1 MMVGRRAF
9 IAIAGFLLATCAQAQ
24 TWPSHPIRLIVPT
37 GPGTS
42 TDVMARLFADEAS
55 RGLGQPLVVEN
66 LPGASGVIGARAAAR
81 ATPDGYTFF
90 FAHGS
95 ALTSNMYMLKNI
107 GYDPTKDFDAVGVV
121 TNTGPFSL
129 TVPASLPVRTLAEFS
144 AYAKANPGKVSYGVD
159 ATSGLGI
166 VAGRLFNKRSGLVM
180 TEVAYGATP
189 QMLQDAA
196 AGRIQLVV
204 SAMSPVEPIVQQGS
218 LRWIALTSAGRF
230 AGNPDIPVVAE
241 TLPGAVVDG
250 WLAVVAPAGSPREA
264 VDRVNREIGKYIS
277 NETIRK
283 KLFSLGVGPTTPATP
298 EVAGGVIRAEQD
310 RWAALAKELDLK
322 PE

>member
-9 IAIAGFLLATCAQAQ
+9 IAIAGVLLAASAQAQ
-24 TWPSHPIRLIVPT
+24 TWPAHPIRLIVPT

-81 ATPDGYTFF
+81 SAPDGYTFF
-90 FAHGS
+90 FANGS

-129 TVPASLPVRTLAEFS
+129 TAPASLPIKTLAEFT
-144 AYAKANPGKVSYGVD
+144 AFAKANPGKVSYGVD

-166 VAGRLFNKRSGLVM
+166 VAGRLFNKRSGLGM
-180 TEVAYGATP
+180 TEVAYGSTP

-241 TLPGAVVDG
+241 TLPGAVVAGLLVGVVFSMTSLFAPD
-250 WLAVVAPAGSPREA
+250 LADLSIFVLMAVVLLIRPHGFFGKPGLAG
-264 VDRVNREIGKYIS
+264 
-277 NETIRK
+277 
-283 KLFSLGVGPTTPATP
+283 
-298 EVAGGVIRAEQD
+298 
-310 RWAALAKELDLK
+310 
-322 PE
+322 

>member
-1 MMVGRRAF
+1 MIGWRRALM
-9 IAIAGFLLATCAQAQ
+9 ALAGFAMAAPALAQSWPTRPIKLL
-24 TWPSHPIRLIVPT
+24 VPT
-37 GPGTS
+37 GAGTS

-55 RGLGQPLVVEN
+55 RGLGQTLIVEN

-81 ATPDGYTFF
+81 AAPDGYTFF
-90 FAHGS
+90 FANGS
-95 ALTSNMYMLKNI
+95 ALTSNMFMLKNI
-107 GYDPTKDFDAVGVV
+107 GYDPTKDFDPVGIV

-129 TVPASLPVRTLAEFS
+129 TVPASLPVNTVPELI

-166 VAGRLFNKRSGLVM
+166 VAARLFNKRAETGM

-218 LRWIALTSAGRF
+218 LRWVGLTSAKRF
-230 AGNPDIPVVAE
+230 AGNPDIPLVAE

-250 WLAVVAPAGSPREA
+250 WLAVVAPAGTPKEA
-264 VDRVNREIGKYIS
+264 IARINAEVGRYIS
-277 NETIRK
+277 NEAIRK
-283 KLFSLGVGPTTPATP
+283 KLLSLGVGATTPASP
-298 EVAGGVIRAEQD
+298 DEAGAVIRAEQV